1 MTIASWTEERV
12 EQLRSCVNA
21 GLTCSQIAD
30 EIGMTRNAIIGKIH
44 RLGLAQGRPAAS
56 PVRLHRPRTPRPRPS
71 LHELLRLAHQQ
82 EAPRRAEF
90 AAVELLPVESAQRR
104 SLLELTEG
112 ACRWPL
118 DDPGSADFAFCGNE
132 TIAGFSY
139 CAGHARMAYR
149 LAARRR
155 A

>member
-44 RLGLAQGRPAAS
+44 RLGLAQGRPATA
-56 PVRLHRPRTPRPRPS
+56 VRLHRPRTPRPRPS
-71 LHELLRLAHQQ
+71 LHELLRLAHKQD
-82 EAPRRAEF
+82 APRRADT
-90 AAVELLPVESAQRR
+90 APVELDPVESGKRR
-104 SLLELTEG
+104 SLLELTDS

-118 DDPGSADFAFCGNE
+118 DDPGSAGFAFCGNE
-132 TIAGFSY
+132 AIAGFSY

-149 LAARRR
+149 FPARRG